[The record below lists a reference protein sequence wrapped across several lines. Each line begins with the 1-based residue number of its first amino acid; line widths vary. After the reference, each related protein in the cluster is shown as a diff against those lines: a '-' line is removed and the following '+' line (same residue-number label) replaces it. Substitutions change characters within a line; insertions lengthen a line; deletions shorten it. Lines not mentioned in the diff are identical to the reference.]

1 MAQASAPFQQ
11 FVSWLQT
18 STQSAV
24 HSEEVRSLVQQ
35 IKAMQGWLIATAG
48 LLALLL
54 WNWQLVLALAAGL
67 LVLLLVYLGQT
78 GYWKLPAIDWQRLWN
93 RSNRPLTLALLS
105 GGLTALGLYSTIAI
119 WRESGGS
126 WLAGGLIL
134 QGLGTVA
141 ILLLLGWQ
149 ATLQQRAGQT
159 QEHGRVDRLM
169 ADLTDSDP
177 VKRLLA
183 VRRLAQWTSSATAD
197 SPDTL
202 PPAHLVECFRLM
214 LNRETEP
221 AVCSA
226 LLDSL
231 QLLGRSAQL
240 QAGQQPVMS
249 ATVSRQPVKVRQ
261 QAPEL

>member
-1 MAQASAPFQQ
+1 M
-11 FVSWLQT
+11 
-18 STQSAV
+18 
-24 HSEEVRSLVQQ
+24 QQ
-35 IKAMQGWLIATAG
+35 IKAMQSWLIAAAG
-48 LLALLL
+48 LLALLI

-78 GYWKLPAIDWQRLWN
+78 GYWKLPAIDWQRFWN

-126 WLAGGLIL
+126 WLASGLIL
-134 QGLGTVA
+134 QGLGTLA

-149 ATLQQRAGQT
+149 ATIQQRAGQT

-183 VRRLAQWTSSATAD
+183 VRRLAQWTSSAAVD

-231 QLLGRSAQL
+231 QLLGRSPQL

-249 ATVSRQPVKVRQ
+249 PTMSRQPVKVRQ